1 MEIQYGAE
9 VVDKNE
15 KYIGMVDYLVRNT
28 YTGEISKFKVK
39 TDLAES
45 DLFFSPEDAIEVKP
59 NRVKMNFS
67 FDEGEQTT

>member
-15 KYIGMVDYLVRNT
+15 KPIGVVDYLVRNT

-39 TDLAES
+39 TELAES
-45 DLFFSPEDAIEVKP
+45 DLLFSPEDVVELKP

-67 FDEGEQTT
+67 FD

>member
-15 KYIGMVDYLVRNT
+15 RSIGVVDYLVRNT

-39 TDLAES
+39 TELAES
-45 DLFFSPEDAIEVKP
+45 DLLFSPEDVVELKP

-67 FDEGEQTT
+67 FD